1 MDIQWYP
8 GHMQKAKRKLAE
20 QLKNIDI
27 VLEVLDARLP
37 QGTLNPD
44 FDGLFSNKK
53 RFFIINKADLA
64 NPATTKKWMQ
74 TFRAQGIS
82 CAEFTAPT
90 SDPRPLMEA
99 ILADV
104 QEMVERYRA
113 KGVQKTV
120 RAMVAGIPN
129 VGKSAVL
136 NRLSGSGK
144 KMKEGN
150 KPGVTRGLQW
160 ARITPYFEIM
170 DTPGILMPKIEN
182 EETAA
187 KIAAIGCIP
196 MDILDFES
204 IAYYLIQILT
214 KNSPNLLEKRYNLNS
229 PGPDANQVLFD
240 ICRSRGFL
248 LRGGEMDLERGAKM
262 VLDEFKNGK
271 IGRVTLEEP

>member
-37 QGTLNPD
+37 RGTQNPD
-44 FDGLFSNKK
+44 FDEIFSSKR
-53 RFFIINKADLA
+53 RFFILNKADLA
-64 NPATTKKWMQ
+64 DGAATKRWIQ
-74 TFRAQGIS
+74 SFREEGVS
-82 CAEFTAPT
+82 CAEFSAPK
-90 SDPRPLMEA
+90 SDPAKLLEA
-99 ILADV
+99 VLADV
-104 QEMVERYRA
+104 RELVERYRA

-144 KMKEGN
+144 MKEGN

-160 ARITPYFEIM
+160 ARVTPYFEIM

-214 KNSPNLLEKRYNLNS
+214 KNSPNLLKKRYNLNS
-229 PGPDANQVLFD
+229 LDVDANEVLTA

-248 LRGGEMDLERGAKM
+248 LRGGEVDLERGAKM
-262 VLDEFKNGK
+262 ILDEFKNGK
-271 IGRVTLEEP
+271 IGRITLEEP

>member
-8 GHMQKAKRKLAE
+8 GHMQKAKRKLGE

-37 QGTLNPD
+37 QGTQNPD
-44 FDGLFSNKK
+44 FDDLFGSKR
-53 RFFIINKADLA
+53 RFFILNKADMA
-64 NPATTKKWMQ
+64 DPATTKKWISE
-74 TFRAQGIS
+74 FRARGIS
-82 CAEFTAPT
+82 CTDFAAPT
-90 SDPRPLMEA
+90 ADPKRLMEA
-99 ILADV
+99 VLADV
-104 QEMVERYRA
+104 QEMLERYKA

-120 RAMVAGIPN
+120 RAMVAGVPN

-136 NRLSGSGK
+136 NRLSGSG

-160 ARITPYFEIM
+160 ARVTPYFEIM

-214 KNSPNLLEKRYNLNS
+214 KNSPNLLKKRYNLNS
-229 PGPDANQVLFD
+229 LDADANQVLFD

-248 LRGGEMDLERGAKM
+248 LRGGEMDQERGAKM

-271 IGRVTLEEP
+271 IGRVSLEEP